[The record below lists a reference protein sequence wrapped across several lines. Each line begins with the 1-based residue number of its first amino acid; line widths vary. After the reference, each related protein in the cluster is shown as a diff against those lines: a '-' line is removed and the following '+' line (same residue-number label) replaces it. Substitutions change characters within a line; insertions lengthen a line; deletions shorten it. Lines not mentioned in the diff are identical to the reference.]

1 MVNRSTLLFK
11 HIILNREAREEV
23 THALRMICNFP
34 FSIIFFWFIHNSKL
48 INYEKSDQDS
58 CHFLRR
64 IQTAH
69 HSIFSFYFVGNSIKW
84 ICVRKS
90 FEHYLFSMM
99 MGHFLIITYD
109 FHQVSRLVDRNLS
122 VDLIYVMLR
131 CLEDVELSER
141 RFCRLPLRFLKT
153 MADEK
158 HFLMNH
164 NDAYLRD
171 YNYIHKALKWR
182 VFSNFCR

>member
-1 MVNRSTLLFK
+1 
-11 HIILNREAREEV
+11 
-23 THALRMICNFP
+23 
-34 FSIIFFWFIHNSKL
+34 
-48 INYEKSDQDS
+48 
-58 CHFLRR
+58 
-64 IQTAH
+64 
-69 HSIFSFYFVGNSIKW
+69 
-84 ICVRKS
+84 
-90 FEHYLFSMM
+90 MM

-153 MADEK
+153 MADEE

-171 YNYIHKALKWR
+171 YNYIHKALI
-182 VFSNFCR
+182 